1 MKRIL
6 SLDGFR
12 FIMCC
17 TIFIGHCTWLN
28 DYKYGYIHQIF
39 FQNSSLAL
47 DYFFMLSGFGMY
59 LNYCNTKHIFGG
71 GKLLKKAYIVYVFSM
86 LLYLPLVIL
95 GYVKIKSF
103 VVLFLLN
110 LTLLQSLIP
119 STSFS
124 HGINGVC
131 WFLSSLFCI
140 LCLSPILLKLIQKK
154 LVASLV
160 LFSILYGF
168 LYEIDIRYNGEV
180 FTLFSYNVALDLG
193 STPYLNFYIFFL
205 GMVLGKLYINYG
217 GVFVNN
223 VKWIP
228 YVAVAYYF
236 SRISLLNVTNAC
248 FALRMVDIMVA
259 LGLIY
264 VLATRKE
271 KITKI
276 FSNRVLVNIS
286 KYTLHIYLLHYP
298 VIAYLEYFVKA
309 KGDIFGE
316 FSWLLYLIFCIV
328 GTTCVVQFYLI
339 CEKYKKLISSY
350 FCKY

>member
-1 MKRIL
+1 MERIL
-6 SLDGFR
+6 SLDGVR

-17 TIFIGHCTWLN
+17 TIFIGHCIWLN

-59 LNYCNTKHIFGG
+59 LNYYNTKHIFGG
-71 GKLLKKAYIVYVFSM
+71 GKLIKKGYIVYVFSM
-86 LLYLPLVIL
+86 LLYLPFVIL
-95 GYVKIKSF
+95 GYMKVKSF

-119 STSFS
+119 STAFS

-140 LCLSPILLKLIQKK
+140 LYLSPILLKLIQKK
-154 LVASLV
+154 LFTSLV
-160 LFSILYGF
+160 LLSVLYGG
-168 LYEIDIRYNGEV
+168 LYELSIRYGGKI
-180 FTLFSYNVALDLG
+180 FTFFSYNAALDLG

-217 GVFVNN
+217 GIFVNY

-228 YVAVAYYF
+228 YVAVIYYF
-236 SRISLLNVTNAC
+236 SRISLLNMTNAY
-248 FALRMVDIMVA
+248 FILRMVDIIVA

-264 VLATRKE
+264 VLATGKE

-276 FSNRVLVNIS
+276 FSNKVLVSIS

-298 VIAYLEYFVKA
+298 VIAYLEYFVKV

-316 FSWLLYLIFCIV
+316 YSWLLYLILGIAGTMCI
-328 GTTCVVQFYLI
+328 VQFYLK
-339 CEKYKKLISSY
+339 CEKYIKTIISCFY
-350 FCKY
+350 I

>member
-1 MKRIL
+1 
-6 SLDGFR
+6 
-12 FIMCC
+12 
-17 TIFIGHCTWLN
+17 
-28 DYKYGYIHQIF
+28 
-39 FQNSSLAL
+39 
-47 DYFFMLSGFGMY
+47 
-59 LNYCNTKHIFGG
+59 
-71 GKLLKKAYIVYVFSM
+71 M
-86 LLYLPLVIL
+86 LLYLPFVIL
-95 GYVKIKSF
+95 GYMKIKSF

-154 LVASLV
+154 LFTSLV
-160 LFSILYGF
+160 LLSVLYGILYE
-168 LYEIDIRYNGEV
+168 LSIRYEGEI
-180 FTLFSYNVALDLG
+180 FTFFSYNAALDLG

-217 GVFVNN
+217 GIFVNY

-228 YVAVAYYF
+228 YVVVIYYF
-236 SRISLLNVTNAC
+236 SRISLLNMTNAY
-248 FALRMVDIMVA
+248 FNLRMVDIIIA

-264 VLATRKE
+264 VLATGKS
-271 KITKI
+271 KITRI
-276 FSNRVLVNIS
+276 FSNKVLVNIS

-298 VIAYLEYFVKA
+298 VIAYLQYFVKA

-328 GTTCVVQFYLI
+328 GTTCVIQFYLI